1 MLYSSGML
9 AKRYIE
15 AKAAGKSTRR
25 LCYCFASTER
35 LASMLLLHHTN
46 QFQKMRIAFLVS
58 NHCPTVVTFQRSH
71 SPVFCKS
78 KHGHAPEEEDE
89 ASESLPAA
97 GWAMSRGMFFRCS
110 RMLSVSPP
118 SPMEVK
124 KLMLKRMLR
133 GVSCKHVCM
142 CLSRCVQCS

>member
-1 MLYSSGML
+1 MFWLQARAPGDFATALLQQSAWL
-9 AKRYIE
+9 ACHCC
-15 AKAAGKSTRR
+15 T
-25 LCYCFASTER
+25 TQ
-35 LASMLLLHHTN
+35 N

-58 NHCPTVVTFQRSH
+58 NHCPTVVNFQRSH

-124 KLMLKRMLR
+124 KLMLKRILR